1 MRLVEASIDT
11 FESTLA
17 RPVGNARV
25 SWPRRAGLLVTL
37 IDVDGLAGQG
47 EASPLPGF
55 SPDDID
61 ACQRVI
67 TGAHIWIAEYDPT
80 MPPRSAVSR
89 ALAPRSAAL
98 AATPAARFALET
110 ALFDLLGQ
118 RTGRSMAE
126 LLRQGEHDSEH
137 RLRSPV
143 GEGASPDGGWAS
155 TGSRVALSGLVAAG
169 TVDLLEAA
177 RRLVGRGIRTLKFKV
192 GARGVEFDRQLADL
206 EGLRRDLPSDIALRL
221 DANGSWT
228 LDEARHYLGRLAPIE
243 PEWVEEPTAGDALL
257 LLGPSAVPWAAD
269 ESLADPVRASRLLEA
284 NPGQGCAAVVIK
296 PALLGGLC
304 VGWDLARRAQERGL
318 SVAITHLFDG
328 PVALAAAC
336 ELALALPRQ
345 PVACGLDVHDGLSA
359 WPPAAIPQLVLGS
372 TITPSG
378 LPGVGLPLLRAMRVS
393 KGGLQ

>member
-1 MRLVEASIDT
+1 MRLVESSIDR

-17 RPVGNARV
+17 RPVGNARA
-25 SWPRRAGLLVTL
+25 SWPRRTGLLVTL
-37 IDVDGLAGQG
+37 IDADGLAGQG

-67 TGAHIWIAEYDPT
+67 AGAHAWIAECDPALH
-80 MPPRSAVSR
+80 PRAAVTR
-89 ALAPRSAAL
+89 ALAPRSAEL
-98 AATPAARFALET
+98 AAAPAARFALET

-118 RTGRSMAE
+118 RAGRSIAE

-137 RLRSPV
+137 RLSSPV
-143 GEGASPDGGWAS
+143 GGWAS
-155 TGSRVALSGLVAAG
+155 TSPRVALGGLVPAG
-169 TVDLLEAA
+169 AVDLLDAA
-177 RRLVGRGIRTLKFKV
+177 RSLMDRGIRTIKFKV

-206 EGLRRDLPSDIALRL
+206 EALRRDLPADVVLRL

-228 LDEARHYLGRLAPIE
+228 LDEARHSLGRLAPIE

-257 LLGPSAVPWAAD
+257 LLGPSVVPWAAD
-269 ESLADPVRASRLLEA
+269 ESLADPVRASRLIEA

-318 SVAITHLFDG
+318 AVVITHLFDG
-328 PVALAAAC
+328 PVALASAC

-345 PVACGLDVHDGLSA
+345 PAACGLDVHDGLSA
-359 WPPAAIPQLVLGS
+359 WPSVAIPQIVHGS

-378 LPGVGLPLLRAMRVS
+378 LPGLGLPLLRARRAS